1 MGNSVVVIGLGNLL
15 RRDEGLGIR
24 AVARLQT
31 RYLLPPTVQLVDG
44 GTLGLELLSYLEA
57 APRVLVLDAVLTEG
71 PPGTLM
77 RAVDG
82 EVPAYF
88 GMCTSPHEIA
98 LTDLLAV
105 MKLRGTEPDELVLLG
120 LQPDTIELGWEL
132 SEPLNASLDKLVDA
146 AAQELR
152 RWGVTPVPRHLDSTS
167 EKEGIYVSGHPRP
180 DR

>member
-1 MGNSVVVIGLGNLL
+1 MNDVVVVGLGNLL

-24 AVARLQT
+24 ALARLQA
-31 RYLLPPTVQLVDG
+31 RYLLPSAVQLVDG

-57 APRVLVLDAVLTEG
+57 APCVLILDAVLTGG
-71 PPGTLM
+71 PPGTQM

-88 GMCTSPHEIA
+88 AMCTSPHEIG

-120 LQPDTIELGWEL
+120 MQPGTIELGWEL
-132 SEPLNASLDKLVDA
+132 SEPLNASLDGLVDA

-152 RWGVTPVPRHLDSTS
+152 RWGVTLVLRHLDITS
-167 EKEGIYVSGHPRP
+167 EKEDVYVSGHSGSNR
-180 DR
+180 